1 MIAPRHCQSKEPG
14 LADHLKI
21 DLWFWGFAPPRAGF
35 AHWHAILNDAERER
49 MARFH
54 FAHDRQSFLM
64 CRARLRRLL
73 ARYVRT
79 RPADIRFGEVGRGK
93 PVLAPGPDRT
103 LTFNLSHT
111 DGLACLAVSENAAS
125 LGVDIERIRPIEDDF
140 SAYALTEPE
149 AAAVHATPQA
159 RRDRAFFHHW
169 TGKEAFLKGPGEGLW
184 QSLETFDVSP
194 DIPDVVPQRVTAP
207 SLSEASLP
215 RIDDATQREQGWRL
229 FTFDVGPIFVG
240 ALAVLA
246 GQDPETRITV
256 RSRFLSRPSAPVRK
270 PR

>member
-1 MIAPRHCQSKEPG
+1 M
-14 LADHLKI
+14 ADHLEI
-21 DLWFWGFAPPRAGF
+21 DLWFWGFSPPRAGLR
-35 AHWHAILNDAERER
+35 HWHAVLNEDERQR

-73 ARYVRT
+73 SRYVAT
-79 RPADIRFGEVGRGK
+79 RPSEIRFGEVGRGK
-93 PVLAPGPDRT
+93 PVLAAGSRRT
-103 LTFNLSHT
+103 VAFNLSHT
-111 DGLACLAVSENAAS
+111 DGLACLAVSRNAPS

-140 SAYALTEPE
+140 AAFALTTPE
-149 AAAVHATPQA
+149 AATVHATVKA
-159 RRDRAFFHHW
+159 RRDRAFFHYW

-194 DIPDVVPQRVTAP
+194 DIPKAIPERVTRPAP
-207 SLSEASLP
+207 SEANLP
-215 RIDDATQREQGWRL
+215 RIDDPAQRVEGWRL
-229 FTFDVGPIFVG
+229 FTFDVGPQFVG

-246 GQDPETRITV
+246 GNEPETEITI
-256 RSRFLSRPSAPVRK
+256 RSRFLSLPSPPVRK